1 MTDDV
6 RLSVGL
12 RRHRKTKRL
21 KRILGADGCWSL
33 VCLFMWVGEERWTGD
48 LSGLSDIDLEEES
61 DWEGEPG
68 RFVATLIDVGFM
80 DGDEFD
86 RSIHDWEEHNP
97 YAAGKGARIERGKR
111 GADARWNKHASSM
124 LLASPSNAQGQ
135 CPPAPAPAPAQP
147 KAKAEKPSSP
157 TGSRLPT
164 DWTVPGEWLSW
175 AATEFPGFNARR
187 EADSFRDYW
196 HSVAGAKGRKA
207 DWQATWRNWIRKA
220 TENRGGNGNG
230 KQQPRSAVERVQAA
244 SQRYQQRDQFIDGQA
259 LRLGNQHPVGEDDG
273 DLRPPL
279 DFGVR

>member
-48 LSGLSDIDLEEES
+48 LSGLSDVDLEEEA
-61 DWEGEPG
+61 DWEGDPG
-68 RFVATLIDVGFM
+68 KFVAALIEVGFI

-111 GADARWNKHASSM
+111 GADARWNKHAISM
-124 LLASPSNAQGQ
+124 QQASTSIALEQ

-157 TGSRLPT
+157 TGSRLPA
-164 DWTVPGEWLSW
+164 DWVVPVEWLSW
-175 AATEFPGFNARR
+175 SAVEFPGFNARR

-220 TENRGGNGNG
+220 NENRGGRGNG
-230 KQQPRSAVERVQAA
+230 QQQPRSAIERVQAA
-244 SQRYQQRDQFIDGQA
+244 NQRNRERREVIDGQA
-259 LRLGNQHPVGEDDG
+259 LRLGNGDVVGEDDG
-273 DLRPPL
+273 YLPPPL
-279 DFGVR
+279 DFGGG

>member
-48 LSGLSDIDLEEES
+48 LSGLSDHDLEEEA

-68 RFVATLIDVGFM
+68 RFITALVEVGFM
-80 DGDEFD
+80 DGDPLA

-111 GADARWNKHASSM
+111 GAASRWNKHASSM
-124 LLASPSNAQGQ
+124 QQASTSNALEQ
-135 CPPAPAPAPAQP
+135 CPPAPAPAPTQP
-147 KAKAEKPSSP
+147 KAKAEKTVSP
-157 TGSRLPT
+157 AGSRLPA
-164 DWTVPGEWLSW
+164 DWVIPVEWLQW
-175 AATEFPGFNARR
+175 AAQESPGVNARR

-196 HSVAGAKGRKA
+196 HSVAGSKGRKA
-207 DWQATWRNWIRKA
+207 DWQATWRNWIRRA
-220 TENRGGNGNG
+220 NQDRRGNVNVQ
-230 KQQPRSAVERVQAA
+230 QQPRSAIERVQQHN
-244 SQRYQQRDQFIDGQA
+244 QRNQQRREVASGTAFRIGHGDF
-259 LRLGNQHPVGEDDG
+259 VGEDDG
-273 DLRPPL
+273 YLPASL
-279 DFGVR
+279 DFSGG